1 MLNTNTGGIKLNPY
15 RQSDKENGM
24 TQRREVKTGD
34 KPRQTVRRSADYKAR
49 LSAASAMLAE
59 KMEEKRNAWVSK

>member
-1 MLNTNTGGIKLNPY
+1 ME
-15 RQSDKENGM
+15 DGM
-24 TQRREVKTGD
+24 TQKRERRTSD
-34 KPRQTVRRSADYKAR
+34 KQRQTVRRSAEYKAR

>member
-1 MLNTNTGGIKLNPY
+1 
-15 RQSDKENGM
+15 M
-24 TQRREVKTGD
+24 TQKREVRANY
-34 KPRQTVRRSADYKAR
+34 KPRQTLRRSADYKAR